1 MKSKKGWYILLV
13 LWVIL
18 LVMWVLSYIGV
29 LSIGKVSDWFL
40 PACAVGILVCILN
53 IRNKN

>member
-18 LVMWVLSYIGV
+18 LIMWVLSYTGV
-29 LSIGKVSDWFL
+29 MPSGKVGEWFL
-40 PACAVGILVCILN
+40 PACVVGIIACVCN
-53 IRNKN
+53 IISKN

>member
-40 PACAVGILVCILN
+40 PACVVGIIACVCN
-53 IRNKN
+53 IISKN

>member
-1 MKSKKGWYILLV
+1 MKSKKGWYILLAM
-13 LWVIL
+13 WAIL
-18 LVMWVLSYIGV
+18 LAAGILSYTGV
-29 LSIGKVSDWFL
+29 LPLGKVSGWFF